1 MQASFKMED
10 YCSVSCLPI
19 RLTMFL
25 LLYSYVHGNLFEE
38 VSSCPSNEEE
48 WMDRAQKKRCQEP
61 IPDYM
66 CAAIENQPGRF
77 GEICTVVGLT
87 SEGNNLH
94 RLKPLIILKI

>member
-1 MQASFKMED
+1 MQASFKMEH
-10 YCSVSCLPI
+10 YCSASCLLI
-19 RLTMFL
+19 RLTMVL

-48 WMDRAQKKRCQEP
+48 WIDRAKKKGCQEL

-66 CAAIENQPGRF
+66 CASIENEPGRF

-87 SEGNNLH
+87 SKGN
-94 RLKPLIILKI
+94 KSA

>member
-38 VSSCPSNEEE
+38 VSSCPSNKEE
-48 WMDRAQKKRCQEP
+48 WMDRAQKKGCQEP

-66 CAAIENQPGRF
+66 CAATENQPGRF

-87 SEGNNLH
+87 SKGN
-94 RLKPLIILKI
+94 KSAY

>member
-48 WMDRAQKKRCQEP
+48 WMDRAQIKGCQEP
-61 IPDYM
+61 YLITRVPPLKTSQ
-66 CAAIENQPGRF
+66 N
-77 GEICTVVGLT
+77 GL
-87 SEGNNLH
+87 GKYVPLLVLQAKVINLH
-94 RLKPLIILKI
+94 RLKPH